1 VLELVRKKE
10 NGMVWLK
17 VSDKLIFCKPEIN
30 IKHIKAV
37 I

>member
-1 VLELVRKKE
+1 VLELGREKE
-10 NGMVWLK
+10 SGMVGFK